1 MGTGSL
7 TDAHVSTIA
16 DAIIALR
23 YVELGDAVRRA
34 LAVLQ
39 VRGSTHSKDI
49 HKYIIDDSGMRIEGR
64 LSGVA
69 LSATQSGH
77 ELLVAAQTSRPQIRK
92 SS

>member
-7 TDAHVSTIA
+7 TDAHASTIA

-34 LAVLQ
+34 LAVLK
-39 VRGSTHSKDI
+39 VRGSTHS
-49 HKYIIDDSGMRIEGR
+49 KYIIDDSGMRIEGR

-77 ELLVAAQTSRPQIRK
+77 EVLVAAQTSRPQIRK
-92 SS
+92 RP

>member
-1 MGTGSL
+1 M
-7 TDAHVSTIA
+7 
-16 DAIIALR
+16 
-23 YVELGDAVRRA
+23 
-34 LAVLQ
+34 
-39 VRGSTHSKDI
+39 

-92 SS
+92 SSW